1 METVYNRLHTVYNPV
16 LCVMSSDTGTK
27 SKRRCLQVALKRTEA
42 WFIYLLRDANGVS
55 RGRTIRAGGVVQSR
69 GTVGRE
75 GITGSGDGGA
85 APRCQA
91 DNEREGR
98 KRNRE
103 ELRGRGKLRS
113 SRRLRGETSTS
124 TEARTTSTGTTRTTS
139 TRTTQVGEQ
148 PYAFDFDD
156 IDLNGIEISG
166 NNGED
171 NGSPS
176 RQRRGQRPCY
186 QWGSTDA
193 ADGEDAG
200 DAPYAGSPDSTTRD
214 EWDWAAADPL
224 APGQPRASWSAPINV
239 VGCTHCSLN
248 ILRRRQ

>member
-1 METVYNRLHTVYNPV
+1 M
-16 LCVMSSDTGTK
+16 
-27 SKRRCLQVALKRTEA
+27 RTESA
-42 WFIYLLRDANGVS
+42 EAEPS
-55 RGRTIRAGGVVQSR
+55 
-69 GTVGRE
+69 GRE
-75 GITGSGDGGA
+75 ESFRAEGPSGGKESPEAEMAEQRHVVKLTMSARDESEIARSFGVGESFVLHVDASASLPKKDWKMAERRREAGA
-85 APRCQA
+85 
-91 DNEREGR
+91 
-98 KRNRE
+98 
-103 ELRGRGKLRS
+103 
-113 SRRLRGETSTS
+113 GETSTS